1 MQIKF
6 KKLSA
11 DAIAPYKASEDAIG
25 YDLFAPQDFV
35 VQRGRN
41 LVKTN
46 IAIEIPAGFAAD
58 VRPRSGYSLKGFPD
72 KDGQRCNAD
81 VLLGTIDP
89 DYRGD
94 VGVII
99 NNNDGTF
106 VIGKGQR
113 IAQLVIHQCAVCN
126 FVECDELSQT
136 ERGNNGFNSTGK

>member
-6 KKLSA
+6 KKLSQ
-11 DAIAPYKASEDAIG
+11 DAIAPYKATEDAIG
-25 YDLFAPQDFV
+25 YDLFAPQDIV
-35 VQRGRN
+35 VHNGRN
-41 LVKTN
+41 LVKTH
-46 IAIEIPAGFAAD
+46 IAIEIPPGYAAD
-58 VRPRSGYSLKGFPD
+58 VRPRSGYSLKGMPD

-113 IAQLVIHQCAVCN
+113 IAQLVIHSCAVCS

>member
-35 VQRGRN
+35 VQNGRN
-41 LVKTN
+41 LVKTH
-46 IAIEIPAGFAAD
+46 IAIEIPPGYAAD
-58 VRPRSGYSLKGFPD
+58 VRPRSGYSLKGFAD

-99 NNNDGTF
+99 HNNDGTF

-113 IAQLVIHQCAVCN
+113 IAQLVIHKCAVCD
-126 FVECDELSQT
+126 FVECDDLSQT

>member
-6 KKLSA
+6 KKLSQ
-11 DAIAPYKASEDAIG
+11 DAIAPYKATEDAIG

-35 VQRGRN
+35 VQNGRN
-41 LVKTN
+41 LVKTH
-46 IAIEIPAGFAAD
+46 IAIEIPPGYAAD
-58 VRPRSGYSLKGFPD
+58 VRPRSGYSLKGFAD

-99 NNNDGTF
+99 HNNDGTF

-113 IAQLVIHQCAVCN
+113 IAQLVIHKCEE
-126 FVECDELSQT
+126 VEFEEVDELAPSI
-136 ERGNNGFNSTGK
+136 RDFKGFGSSGD